1 MIADIMQIAEDL
13 DASLPTIQESLFKR
27 DFLPFFLQQ
36 IPESDVPLAVSA
48 WMNAV
53 AGSSS
58 TPVRV
63 VAPDQTVLFTVP
75 ALLDLTKVVVTDPNH
90 FEHAVA
96 AHTLLS
102 VNQPEIADALM
113 REEMQSAMEN
123 SIEISDT
130 DNWLP
135 MLKYYGITPPTTTD
149 KSPVHETSV
158 LDDLGL

>member
-1 MIADIMQIAEDL
+1 
-13 DASLPTIQESLFKR
+13 
-27 DFLPFFLQQ
+27 
-36 IPESDVPLAVSA
+36 
-48 WMNAV
+48 
-53 AGSSS
+53 
-58 TPVRV
+58 
-63 VAPDQTVLFTVP
+63 VP

>member
-1 MIADIMQIAEDL
+1 MLADILQIAEDL
-13 DASLPTIQESLFKR
+13 DSSLPTISEGLFKR

-36 IPESDVPLAVSA
+36 IPEEDVPLAVSA
-48 WMNAV
+48 WMQGV

-63 VAPDQTVLFTVP
+63 VDSNQKVLFTVP
-75 ALLDLTKVVVTDPNH
+75 PLVDLTKVTVTDPDH

-96 AHTLLS
+96 THTVLS
-102 VNQPEIADALM
+102 VNQPEIADALL

-123 SIEISDT
+123 SIEISDV

-135 MLKYYGITPPTTTD
+135 MLNYYGLVKPATKNSSTQ
-149 KSPVHETSV
+149 ETSV